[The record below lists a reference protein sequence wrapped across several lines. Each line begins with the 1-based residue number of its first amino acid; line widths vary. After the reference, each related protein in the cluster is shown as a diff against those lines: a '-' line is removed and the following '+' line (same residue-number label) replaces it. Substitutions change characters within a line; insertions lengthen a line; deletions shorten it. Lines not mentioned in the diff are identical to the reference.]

1 MGQRSL
7 HVLVVDD
14 TVVYRRVLQNV
25 VAEIPWAEVVG
36 IAANGRI
43 ALDKLEQIDVDFV
56 LLDVEMP
63 ELDGIETLREIRQRW
78 PGIGVVL
85 LSGGDRRAADMT
97 MRALEL
103 GALDFVAKADTGDV
117 QRNHRQLVGQLT
129 AIMRAFEVARS
140 LSGGERNVGR
150 LGVSASA
157 PAASTVDRMQ
167 RLREIASPSKS
178 DPSGLAKLE
187 RRGSAP
193 GEFSLHA
200 RSSAGWTISPAVAGP
215 VASGREFGRS
225 PIEVVLI
232 GCSTGGPQ
240 ALARII
246 PQLPGDLGVPVLVVQ
261 HMPPVFTSSL
271 AESLNRE
278 SKLRVSEAVDNQLIV
293 PNTVLIAPGGRHMGV
308 KAEKGRGDRRVALN
322 DDPLVNSVRPAADVL
337 FLSAASVYGGATLS
351 LVLTGMG
358 EDGLDGVRSLRACGG
373 QTLTQNAASCVVY
386 GMPRAIEKAGLSDE
400 SVPLDDLA
408 SRLSLLVRQYS
419 IGRGGSAKTG
429 AV

>member
-1 MGQRSL
+1 L
-7 HVLVVDD
+7 
-14 TVVYRRVLQNV
+14 
-25 VAEIPWAEVVG
+25 
-36 IAANGRI
+36 
-43 ALDKLEQIDVDFV
+43 
-56 LLDVEMP
+56 
-63 ELDGIETLREIRQRW
+63 
-78 PGIGVVL
+78 
-85 LSGGDRRAADMT
+85 
-97 MRALEL
+97 
-103 GALDFVAKADTGDV
+103 
-117 QRNHRQLVGQLT
+117 
-129 AIMRAFEVARS
+129 
-140 LSGGERNVGR
+140 
-150 LGVSASA
+150 
-157 PAASTVDRMQ
+157 
-167 RLREIASPSKS
+167 
-178 DPSGLAKLE
+178 
-187 RRGSAP
+187 
-193 GEFSLHA
+193 
-200 RSSAGWTISPAVAGP
+200 
-215 VASGREFGRS
+215 GRS

-386 GMPRAIEKAGLSDE
+386 GMPRAIERAGLSDE

-408 SRLSLLVRQYS
+408 GRLSLLVRQYS